1 MLEIKIDVNL
11 HADSALAVFLDNFID
26 CWSSDIV
33 VRAGG
38 VPTHGQ
44 TEQPAATVD
53 VAQEFGAT
61 PVPAAKEREINEL
74 NVAAD
79 TQPSTPAAKADEK
92 LTESELVEI
101 RAKAQAFMKGDAANK
116 DKVKAWLNKNGLT
129 RVTEMPKSAVTS
141 FLALIGGGN
150 G

>member
-44 TEQPAATVD
+44 TEQTAATVD
-53 VAQEFGAT
+53 AAQEFGAT
-61 PVPAAKEREINEL
+61 PVPAAKEINEL
-74 NVAAD
+74 NAAAD
-79 TQPSTPAAKADEK
+79 TPSAPAAKTDEK

-116 DKVKAWLNKNGLT
+116 DKVKAWLNENGLA
-129 RVTEMPKSAVTS
+129 RVTEMPKSAVPS
-141 FLALIGGGN
+141 FLALIGGGK